1 MPQQDHALVAGTS
14 LGVIDFEVDDLN
26 AFHGFNGRGRA
37 ATMAVRDVV
46 AEVSDPA
53 SAASA
58 KPSSTAAAVNA
69 ARLNKRRR
77 SRLNSTDIDPAA
89 WLVHSDKTVAPR
101 VCAER
106 ARYTLGGPSL
116 TIHVDRVD
124 DHAPGKQPPAP
135 KRRLQISLLDNGLA
149 LEHRLPE
156 GV

>member
-1 MPQQDHALVAGTS
+1 MRAAATAWGDVLQVRKREDNELLWARASANVARAVSDLFHYLLMEDGGEITER
-14 LGVIDFEVDDLN
+14 VREVASN
-26 AFHGFNGRGRA
+26 A

-58 KPSSTAAAVNA
+58 KPSLTAAAVNA

-89 WLVHSDKTVAPR
+89 WLVHSVNTVAPR

-106 ARYTLGGPSL
+106 AR
-116 TIHVDRVD
+116 
-124 DHAPGKQPPAP
+124 
-135 KRRLQISLLDNGLA
+135 
-149 LEHRLPE
+149 
-156 GV
+156 